1 MDVKDD
7 STLRLPNLP
16 EVGAVTLALPRFRE
30 FVKNLR
36 RNEYLKIQQTQA
48 YADDPETWDEIFAD
62 VNDVAYLGLNEGSKK
77 YNYSAARRFKS
88 YKTKRSVSTGRL
100 TPVRCESTASQSDK

>member
-1 MDVKDD
+1 MDD

-16 EVGAVTLALPRFRE
+16 EVVAVTLALPRFRE

-48 YADDPETWDEIFAD
+48 YAEDPETWDEIFAD
-62 VNDVAYLGLNEGSKK
+62 VNDVAYSGLSEGGEK
-77 YNYSAARRFKS
+77 YTCSAAKRFNP
-88 YKTKRSVSTGRL
+88 YTTKRSVKTGKFVIAR
-100 TPVRCESTASQSDK
+100 

>member
-7 STLRLPNLP
+7 STLRLPDLP

-36 RNEYLKIQQTQA
+36 RNEYLKIQQTEA
-48 YADDPETWDEIFAD
+48 YAEDPETWDEIFAD
-62 VNDVAYLGLNEGSKK
+62 VNDVAYSGLIEGGEK
-77 YNYSAARRFKS
+77 YDCSAAKRYKP
-88 YKTKRSVSTGRL
+88 YKTKRSVRTGKFVI
-100 TPVRCESTASQSDK
+100 VR

>member
-36 RNEYLKIQQTQA
+36 RNEYLKIQQTQT
-48 YADDPETWDEIFAD
+48 YANDPETWDEIFAD
-62 VNDVAYLGLNEGSKK
+62 VNDVAYSGLSENAEK
-77 YNYSAARRFKS
+77 YNCSAAKRFKP
-88 YKTKRSVSTGRL
+88 YKTKRSVRTGKFI
-100 TPVRCESTASQSDK
+100 PVTRGSTASQSDR